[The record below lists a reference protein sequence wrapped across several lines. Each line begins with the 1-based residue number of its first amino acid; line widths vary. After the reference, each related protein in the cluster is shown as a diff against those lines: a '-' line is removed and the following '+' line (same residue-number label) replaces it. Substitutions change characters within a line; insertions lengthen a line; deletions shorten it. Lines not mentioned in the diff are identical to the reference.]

1 MSYFEQGNTVVVGIV
16 QGEGLGS
23 TVLVVVGGKAGV
35 GSLDAVLE
43 ALEDKANN
51 QAVEGDL
58 LDMVMAVH
66 MVVEAVGALV
76 SMAVEDQL
84 CKETKLHFSDT
95 RFRQTFTHLFK
106 VHISTLIWDTKLFF
120 KDF

>member
-1 MSYFEQGNTVVVGIV
+1 MSYFVQGNTVVVGIV

-66 MVVEAVGALV
+66 MVVEAVGALA
-76 SMAVEDQL
+76 SMAVEDQRL
-84 CKETKLHFSDT
+84 LLLGQLMD
-95 RFRQTFTHLFK
+95 
-106 VHISTLIWDTKLFF
+106 
-120 KDF
+120 

>member
-16 QGEGLGS
+16 QGEGLSS

-43 ALEDKANN
+43 ALEDKVNN
-51 QAVEGDL
+51 QAVEGGL